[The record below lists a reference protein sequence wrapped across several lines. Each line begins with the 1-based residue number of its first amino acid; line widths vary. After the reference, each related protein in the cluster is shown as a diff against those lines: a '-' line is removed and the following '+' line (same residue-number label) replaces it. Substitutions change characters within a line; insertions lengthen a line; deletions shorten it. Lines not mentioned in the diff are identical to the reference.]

1 MARDIIDLETTKTV
15 MMNPGTMTEICDHMA
30 NGGSMIDK
38 CKAWNVPYGR
48 IMTWINSDLER
59 ADAYNKSLIAQMYWA
74 IDRVLKELKHIGTV
88 DLAGAYTPDGK
99 LKDMAEIPEEI
110 RRCIAGVETEEL
122 YDGVGKDR
130 AWIGYTKKLKL
141 FDKIKALELIGKK
154 FAMFVDRTR
163 VDIHDKTL
171 EDLIHESMA
180 PEPIDTE
187 ALPTP
192 PPLSIQQTDQNQ
204 NRPPPPGDFPGA
216 SDQEGP
222 IRK

>member
-48 IMTWINSDLER
+48 IMTWINSDTER
-59 ADAYNKSLIAQMYWA
+59 AEQYSKSLVAQMYWA
-74 IDRVLKELKHIGTV
+74 IDRVLKELNHIGTV
-88 DLAGAYTPDGK
+88 DLSGAYDGHGK
-99 LKDMAEIPEEI
+99 LKDIQDIPEDI
-110 RRCIAGVETEEL
+110 RRCIAGVETDEIW
-122 YDGVGKDR
+122 DGVGKDR
-130 AWIGYTKKLKL
+130 ECIGHTKKIKL

-171 EDLIHESMA
+171 EDLVNESMA
-180 PEPIDTE
+180 PEVIDVE

-192 PPLSIQQTDQNQ
+192 PPLSMQQTDQNQ
-204 NRPPPPGDFPGA
+204 NRPPPPGDF
-216 SDQEGP
+216 
-222 IRK
+222 

>member
-48 IMTWINSDLER
+48 IMTWINSNPAR
-59 ADAYNKSLIAQMYWA
+59 AEQYQKSLTAQMYWA

-88 DLAGAYTPDGK
+88 DLSAAYDDLGA
-99 LKDMAEIPEEI
+99 LKRIHDIPEDI
-110 RRCIAGVETEEL
+110 RRCIAGIETDEIW
-122 YDGVGKDR
+122 DGVGKDR
-130 AWIGYTKKLKL
+130 AVIGHTRKIKL

-171 EDLIHESMA
+171 EDLVHESMM
-180 PEPIDTE
+180 PEVIDTE

-192 PPLSIQQTDQNQ
+192 PPPLIATDQQ
-204 NRPPPPGDFPGA
+204 NSERTPPPGDSSGA
-216 SDQEGP
+216 SV
-222 IRK
+222 